1 MWVRVPRYDREV
13 HLSRLMRYVEALSVD
28 IGPRPATTDFEYQA
42 AGWIGEQME
51 AHGLTPSVQEF
62 ESPRTYAWAFV
73 IYHALTLTAAVVSGL
88 TDWVWLTA
96 ICFVVAAAV
105 AVVLY
110 LDLDTRFGL
119 SDIMPKGP
127 SQNVI
132 ARHIPRTMTGDRRRR
147 IVIVAHY
154 DSARSSLAFAPSA
167 VKSFPIT
174 FALMKWTTWLT
185 PVMILL
191 QLALPA
197 WADPWIWYATMFVAI
212 YLVVPFVINIHRE
225 IAMDWVDGANDNASG
240 VAALLGVL
248 DRVLPIEGDEALRA
262 QKSGHLYGEDA
273 VRAAGVVPADVP
285 IQYLEEDPIV
295 DTPAGDD
302 EFPQLPGIDPRP
314 YRPRPIAS
322 PVEPAPSTPEPVPA
336 APVALFDLPQ
346 IEPET
351 PAEPADLGSTIA
363 FSPVSA
369 GHDAPIAPVAPVAA
383 PRETT
388 GSMPRLR
395 SAHEEPID
403 LDAYLPPVREIE
415 DIEAERW
422 SPQDLPS
429 DATGDF
435 IEIPQSRFHEIGDA
449 VTGMFKKITLPKR
462 KSRPVAE
469 DESGVADWLGGPVES
484 ARTEGERI
492 GKWDNFNGDA
502 DADDDYGWKGGATAT
517 SLTFGEIG
525 HETVSQVV
533 DRLRDSVRHIGDRD
547 LKDKEIWFVATGA
560 EETGT
565 YGMRALLEEYADELR
580 DALIINLDNVGAGQL
595 SWLTGEGM
603 ARVYPSD
610 RRLQFVAR
618 RVARDRE
625 IPAVAGRFRGLST
638 DGSTAL
644 ARGFSALTFIG
655 LTDGVPEQWHWRT
668 DTVDAVDPQNL
679 TDTVEIVTG
688 MIAEL

>member
-1 MWVRVPRYDREV
+1 M
-13 HLSRLMRYVEALSVD
+13 SRLMRYVEALSVD

-51 AHGLTPSVQEF
+51 AHGLAPSVQEF

-119 SDIMPKGP
+119 SDLMPKGP

-132 ARHIPRTMTGDRRRR
+132 ARHVPRAMTGDRRRR

-154 DSARSSLAFAPSA
+154 DSARASLAFAPSA
-167 VKSFPIT
+167 VKGFPVT
-174 FALMKWTTWLT
+174 FALMKWATWLT

-197 WADPWIWYATMFVAI
+197 WADPWVWYATMLVAI
-212 YLVVPFVINIHRE
+212 YLVVPLVINVHRE
-225 IAMDWVDGANDNASG
+225 LAMDWVDGANDNASG

-248 DRVLPIEGDEALRA
+248 DRVLPREDDEASPA
-262 QKSGHLYGEDA
+262 QTSGRLYGADA

-285 IQYLEEDPIV
+285 IDYLEEEPV
-295 DTPAGDD
+295 VEAPAPDD

-314 YRPRPIAS
+314 YRPRPVVASTEAAS
-322 PVEPAPSTPEPVPA
+322 PVEAPLPV
-336 APVALFDLPQ
+336 APVELFDLPP
-346 IEPET
+346 IEPEE
-351 PAEPADLGSTIA
+351 PAGSADLGSTIA
-363 FSPVSA
+363 FSPVEA
-369 GHDAPIAPVAPVAA
+369 GYEAPFAPVAPVAP
-383 PRETT
+383 PREAT

-395 SAHEEPID
+395 TTHEEPVD
-403 LDAYLPPVREIE
+403 LDAFLPPVREIE

-422 SPQDLPS
+422 SPENLPS
-429 DATGDF
+429 EATGEF
-435 IEIPQSRFHEIGDA
+435 IVIPQSRFHEIGDA

-462 KSRPVAE
+462 KVRPVAE
-469 DESGVADWLGGPVES
+469 DESGVADWLGASVES

-492 GKWDNFNGDA
+492 GKWDNFNGGTDA
-502 DADDDYGWKGGATAT
+502 DEDDYGWKGGATTT
-517 SLTFGEIG
+517 SFTFGEIG

-533 DRLRDSVRHIGDRD
+533 DRLRDTVRHVGDRD

-565 YGMRALLEEYADELR
+565 YGMRALLEEFADELR
-580 DALIINLDNVGAGQL
+580 DALIINLDNVGSGQL
-595 SWLTGEGM
+595 TWLTGEGM

-625 IPAVAGRFRGLST
+625 IPATAGRFRGLST

-655 LTDGVPEQWHWRT
+655 LTDGVPEDWHWKS
-668 DTVDAVDPQNL
+668 DTIDAIDPQNL
-679 TDTVEIVTG
+679 ADTVELVTG